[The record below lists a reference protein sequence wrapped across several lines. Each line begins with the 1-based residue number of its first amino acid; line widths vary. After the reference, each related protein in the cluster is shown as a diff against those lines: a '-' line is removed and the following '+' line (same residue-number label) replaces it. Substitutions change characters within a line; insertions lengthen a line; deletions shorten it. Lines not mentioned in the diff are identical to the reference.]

1 LIKRSVVE
9 FIVLLLLLIPVW
21 LMADEESK
29 IPQEGQWV
37 TEKTGR
43 FLPLDLSFIDETG
56 TTILLGDIIDRPT
69 ILLPIY
75 FYCPNI
81 CSENLA
87 NLATSLGALSY
98 QAGRDF
104 KVIALSFNEEENFED
119 AQRSKRNYLKIV
131 GDNFPPAA
139 WPFLIG
145 ERENIKIAMDAVG
158 FRYKNVGD
166 GTFIHPAALMVIA
179 GDGKII
185 RYVYGSFLAGDIDVA
200 LSDAISGKPSSSVK
214 RLLAFCFNYDPDKNK
229 SLFLIVK
236 SVVLVLFVTI
246 LSAVFLYFRRKG
258 KSR

>member
-1 LIKRSVVE
+1 MIKRSVVG
-9 FIVLLLLLIPVW
+9 FMAFFLLFMPCLVK
-21 LMADEESK
+21 AGEEEK
-29 IPQEGQWV
+29 APQKEQWV

-56 TTILLGDIIDRPT
+56 STVLLGDIIDRPT

-104 KVIALSFNEEENFED
+104 KVIALSFNEEEKFED

-131 GDNFPPAA
+131 GDKFPPAA
-139 WPFLIG
+139 WPFLTG
-145 ERENIKIAMDAVG
+145 KRESIKTAMDAVG

-166 GTFIHPAALMVIA
+166 GTFIHPAALMVLA

-236 SVVLVLFVTI
+236 SAVLVLFATI
-246 LSAVFLYFRRKG
+246 LLAGFFYFRRKG
-258 KSR
+258 KS